1 MTVIHGGNVYELASA
16 IGCSPDDILDY
27 SASINPLGPPPG
39 LSELLTRHFHWL
51 QHYPDIK
58 NHQLIE
64 SLAELH
70 GIDPECIS
78 VGNGSTELIYWL
90 PKALGIRKALA
101 VLPTF
106 GEYAKAFEL
115 QGVEL
120 EKIFASS
127 DNLFLPTV
135 SQLESALRDLSPQA
149 VLLTHPGSP
158 GGALHDRSFRRWVVE
173 KSRKENILFIV
184 DEVFID
190 FCEEESF
197 KEFLNDS
204 PNLVII
210 RSLTKFYG
218 LPGLRIGYLIS
229 PHNFTAKVRNVIPPW
244 SVNTLAQIAGV
255 YCLKQEEYRAKTLD
269 LVGSERERLVREL
282 KNVPGFH
289 VFPGEANYLLIR
301 LDVPLPAA
309 RLKQDIFDS
318 ERIVIRE
325 CGSFEGLDERY
336 FRVAVRLPHQ
346 NERLLYAL
354 KKWIAVHS
362 GTPAQLT

>member
-1 MTVIHGGNVYELASA
+1 MSIVHGGNVYELASRT
-16 IGCSPDDILDY
+16 GCSPDDILDY

-39 LSELLTRHFHWL
+39 LSELLTQYFHRL

-58 NHQLIE
+58 NSILIE
-64 SLAELH
+64 ALSEFH
-70 GIDPECIS
+70 GINPEYIA

-115 QGVEL
+115 QGVDL
-120 EKIFASS
+120 GKTFAAPE
-127 DNLFLPTV
+127 NLLQPTV
-135 SQLESALRDLSPQA
+135 DQLETAIEKASPEA

-158 GGALHDRSFRRWVVE
+158 GGAFLDRDFRKWVIE
-173 KSRKENILFIV
+173 KSRSTLFVI

-190 FCEEESF
+190 FCEKESF
-197 KEFLNDS
+197 KEFLNEAS
-204 PNLVII
+204 NLVII

-229 PHNFTAKVRNVIPPW
+229 SPKITERVRHFIPPW
-244 SVNTLAQIAGV
+244 SVNTLAQIAGA
-255 YCLKQEEYRAKTLD
+255 YCLKQEAYRLETLE
-269 LVGSERERLVREL
+269 LIGSERLKLLKEL
-282 KNVPGFH
+282 EGIPGLQ

-301 LDVPLPAA
+301 MDRRFPSAGRLRQDV
-309 RLKQDIFDS
+309 FDS

-325 CGSFEGLDERY
+325 CGSFEGLDECY
-336 FRVAVRLPHQ
+336 FRIAIRLPQQ
-346 NERLLYAL
+346 NDRLLSAL
-354 KKWIAVHS
+354 KKWFAAHS
-362 GTPAQLT
+362 S